1 MQCFELEIF
10 ADYFQFYIQ
19 DDNES
24 VGDLSEAWTEE
35 AVLKKLAITDGA
47 LGIGTARNMDV
58 HVTVNIQE
66 SKQVIDE
73 SDYDLVN
80 EATITSN
87 TGKLVIA
94 GCTDYFPDATR
105 ISVSVGKYIVQ
116 MGYKNLTDISED
128 GLDGNDRYHLWLS
141 PCT

>member
-66 SKQVIDE
+66 SKLEAAGSHSCQT
-73 SDYDLVN
+73 LVLQR
-80 EATITSN
+80 A
-87 TGKLVIA
+87 
-94 GCTDYFPDATR
+94 
-105 ISVSVGKYIVQ
+105 
-116 MGYKNLTDISED
+116 
-128 GLDGNDRYHLWLS
+128 LS
-141 PCT
+141 